1 MPRRGGAALFGAGM
15 FKFIKRAICAAA
27 FAAICFAAFGA
38 YCYVRVDSFHST
50 EDVSK
55 IGARGG
61 CALLLGTSSRLAGG
75 APNPFYIARIDS
87 AARLYKS
94 GAVSRIIASGDNRD
108 KYYNEPARMKR
119 DLALAGV
126 PESAVVEDP
135 LGLRTYDS
143 VARCRDVFGVSNPVI
158 VSQDSHCRRA
168 LYIADSLGMDA
179 SALAAPTPPQPSFRI
194 YNSTREFFARMLAVA
209 DANLFKGRVDV
220 GRILGEIR
228 VFLVRRG
235 ILGG

>member
-1 MPRRGGAALFGAGM
+1 MTFPRGAFFNARMYGFVKRVFGAAAL
-15 FKFIKRAICAAA
+15 
-27 FAAICFAAFGA
+27 AAICFAAFGA

-55 IGARGG
+55 IGAKGRW
-61 CALLLGTSSRLAGG
+61 ALLLGTSNRLAGG
-75 APNPFYIARIDS
+75 APNPFYTARIDS

-108 KYYNEPARMKR
+108 RYYNEPARMKR

-135 LGLRTYDS
+135 MGLRTYDS
-143 VARCRDVFGVSNPVI
+143 VRRCRDIFGVSDPVI

-168 LYIADSLGMDA
+168 LYIADSLGMNA
-179 SALAAPTPPQPSFRI
+179 SALAAPAPPQQSFRV
-194 YNSTREFFARMLAVA
+194 YNSAREFFARMLAVA
-209 DANLFKGRVDV
+209 DVNLLKGRVDA
-220 GRILGEIR
+220 GEILR
-228 VFLVRRG
+228 EIRMFLARNG
-235 ILGG
+235 IWGGG

>member
-1 MPRRGGAALFGAGM
+1 MLN
-15 FKFIKRAICAAA
+15 FIKRALGAATL
-27 FAAICFAAFGA
+27 AAICFIAFGA

-50 EDVSK
+50 EDISK

-61 CALLLGTSSRLAGG
+61 CALLLGTSNRLAGG
-75 APNPFYIARIDS
+75 APNPFYLARIDS

-126 PESAVVEDP
+126 PEFAVVEDP
-135 LGLRTYDS
+135 MGLRTYDS
-143 VARCRDVFGVSNPVI
+143 VRRCRDIFGVSNPVI

-179 SALAAPTPPQPSFRI
+179 SALAAPTPPQTSFRF
-194 YNSTREFFARMLAVA
+194 YNSIREFFARMLAVA

-220 GRILGEIR
+220 GEMLEEARA
-228 VFLVRRG
+228 FLARKG
-235 ILGG
+235 ILGGG